1 MKIEALVTLISL
13 TLAEFGVCWFLTKKT
28 KKLQEELTETQNA
41 LKAKEALNE
50 RYTQSESKARKNK
63 TAINSGTADER
74 LSNAADILRNNQ
86 KSRNKSASN

>member
-13 TLAEFGVCWFLTKKT
+13 MLAEFGVCWFLTKKT

-50 RYTQSESKARKNK
+50 R
-63 TAINSGTADER
+63 
-74 LSNAADILRNNQ
+74 
-86 KSRNKSASN
+86 